1 MKKVTSQNTNNT
13 VDAYITQSPKEARD
27 LLHKLRTI
35 IQQEAP
41 DALEVMSY
49 GMPAYKFNGML
60 VYFAAHTNHV
70 GLYPMP
76 SALIH
81 FEKELQGYTT
91 SKSTIQFPLNKSLP
105 VTLIRKILK
114 FRVKENL
121 EKIQTKNLAKKR
133 TRM

>member
-1 MKKVTSQNTNNT
+1 MKKVTPQNTNNT
-13 VDAYITQSPKEARD
+13 VDEYITQSPKETAE
-27 LLHKLRTI
+27 LLRKLQTI

-49 GMPAYKFNGML
+49 GMPAYKFHGML
-60 VYFAAHTNHV
+60 VYFAAHTKHV

-76 SALIH
+76 SALIK
-81 FEKELQGYTT
+81 FEKELTSYVT
-91 SKSTIQFPLNKSLP
+91 SKSTIQFPFDKPLP

-121 EKIQTKNLAKKR
+121 EKTKIKSLAKKR
-133 TRM
+133 AHL